1 MKFTSDT
8 VENVLD
14 EMLTFARKQPVLQ
27 KARKLTYIKEK
38 KNQRVNLN

>member
-14 EMLTFARKQPVLQ
+14 EMLTFAMKQPVLQ
-27 KARKLTYIKEK
+27 EARKLTYIKEK
-38 KNQRVNLN
+38 KIKE